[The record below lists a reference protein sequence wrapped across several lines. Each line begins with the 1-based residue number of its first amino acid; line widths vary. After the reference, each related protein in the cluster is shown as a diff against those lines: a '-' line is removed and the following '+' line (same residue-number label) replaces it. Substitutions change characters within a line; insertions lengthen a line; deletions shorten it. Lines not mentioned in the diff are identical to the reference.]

1 MTLPVMPVGAGV
13 DTLEIS
19 FYGALRPDLIEAL
32 EDGRAE
38 AEDGRQHK
46 VTFGGREWH
55 IAPHGAGKMFRFL
68 LTCDD
73 LDLKISAG
81 QDLNSVA
88 IKAVFRSEF
97 LWSFGGGARWKD
109 AYREVKKML
118 KSLFRQGEIMRE
130 QVSRADLAADIETS
144 FELLD
149 IPNFVTRAVSR
160 RPYNSKHDPEKQQR
174 KKREKETTEQL
185 SWHMRHLN
193 FTGCQFGKGNVVGR
207 IYNKTEEMKG
217 KDKSVLMH
225 KVWGK
230 EEDPEGEDVWRVE
243 VQMRRK
249 KLKEKGI
256 DTPQDLMKHSSAL
269 WDDMTDWI
277 SLREPSENKQRT
289 RWKEDG
295 RWKAVKAAG
304 SRFGQYHTLPAA
316 IERTNERKGDQL
328 YLQARGCL
336 ASFGAHLGLNESQAI
351 ARFSELMERDK
362 TVFSKLVE
370 DRTLRR
376 LE

>member
-1 MTLPVMPVGAGV
+1 MLPVAAGV

-19 FYGALRPDLIEAL
+19 FYGALRPDLIDAL
-32 EDGRAE
+32 ECGKAE
-38 AEDGRQHK
+38 AEDGQQHK
-46 VTFGGREWH
+46 VPLGGREWH

-109 AYREVKKML
+109 AYKEVKRML
-118 KSLFRQGEIMRE
+118 KPLFRQGEIMRE
-130 QVSRADLAADIETS
+130 QVSRCDLATDLETS
-144 FELLD
+144 FDLVD
-149 IPNFVTRAVSR
+149 IPNFVTRAVNR
-160 RPYNSKHDPEKQQR
+160 RPYNSKHDPEKQER
-174 KKREKETTEQL
+174 KKRGGKELGEQC
-185 SWHMRHLN
+185 SWHMKHLN
-193 FTGCQFGKGNVVGR
+193 FTGCQFGKGDVVGR

-225 KVWGK
+225 KVWGL
-230 EEDPEGEDVWRVE
+230 EEDPEGDDVWRVE

-249 KLKEKGI
+249 KLKQKGI
-256 DTPQDLMKHSSAL
+256 DTPQDLMKHSAAL
-269 WDDMTDWI
+269 WDDMTDWL
-277 SLREPSENKQRT
+277 SLRKPSENKQRS
-289 RWKEDG
+289 RWREDE
-295 RWKAVKAAG
+295 RWKAVKSAG
-304 SRFGQYHTLPAA
+304 SKFGAYHTLPAA
-316 IERTNERKGDQL
+316 IERSNDRKGDQL

-336 ASFGAHLGLNESQAI
+336 ASFGAHMGLSDEQTI
-351 ARFSELMERDK
+351 ARFSELMIRDR
-362 TVFSKLVE
+362 TEFGKLVE